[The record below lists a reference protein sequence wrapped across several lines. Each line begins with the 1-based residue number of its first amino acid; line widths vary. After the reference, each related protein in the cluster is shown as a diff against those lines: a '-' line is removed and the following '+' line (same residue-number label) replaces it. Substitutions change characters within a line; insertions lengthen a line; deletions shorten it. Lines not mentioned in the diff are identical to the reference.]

1 MKREPKPHL
10 YTVHG
15 VWYCRVVLSN
25 GSVHQAWGQSPGLA
39 WWALADQL
47 MGKSCALM

>member
-25 GSVHQAWGQSPGLA
+25 GAVHQAWGPSPGLA
-39 WWALADQL
+39 WWALADKL

>member
-15 VWYCRVVLSN
+15 VWYCRVILSN
-25 GSVHQAWGQSPGLA
+25 GAVHQAWGVGWRTA
-39 WWALADQL
+39 WDRLQAMLE
-47 MGKSCALM
+47 GRP